1 MNYWQKV
8 PKLLAR
14 KTAPLGGPFT
24 SPVSEKRK
32 VGNWR
37 QRAQCPLPALAEARR
52 IRSAVTVRVHQ
63 SEQCVGWQTDWL
75 AGFAW
80 DDVSQRERKRERERD
95 CGRLVIGQPP
105 SFLRFFSF
113 FSWLSLCRFF
123 AAALADSSLTHT
135 RTHTEKATVT
145 VLSSS
150 STRCTLVR
158 EHCLAAGSI
167 QGTAGQAAL
176 SDYNDHDDHGTT
188 TTTTTTT
195 DQLCS
200 LSVSVCACP
209 SALITW
215 LPVTTVSARPP
226 EYSSSP
232 PPPLLLF
239 SQDHNRTLL
248 WRYTGS
254 HVFCPQH
261 TVFSFSFS
269 PLCLHVQA
277 YFLLLLLFL
286 LQANGVWFV
295 FFLLNPF
302 IHPFVPK
309 HLNLFSKRCLPFWAS
324 FGTNTL
330 HSTTLPQNL
339 FSSIHGN
346 FCTNCHF
353 DQLPF
358 AYLSFLRTY
367 ISTW

>member
-1 MNYWQKV
+1 M
-8 PKLLAR
+8 
-14 KTAPLGGPFT
+14 
-24 SPVSEKRK
+24 
-32 VGNWR
+32 
-37 QRAQCPLPALAEARR
+37 
-52 IRSAVTVRVHQ
+52 
-63 SEQCVGWQTDWL
+63 
-75 AGFAW
+75 
-80 DDVSQRERKRERERD
+80 
-95 CGRLVIGQPP
+95 
-105 SFLRFFSF
+105 
-113 FSWLSLCRFF
+113 
-123 AAALADSSLTHT
+123 
-135 RTHTEKATVT
+135 T

-239 SQDHNRTLL
+239 SKNHNRTLL

-277 YFLLLLLFL
+277 YFLLLLFL

-309 HLNLFSKRCLPFWAS
+309 HLNLFFK
-324 FGTNTL
+324 TL
-330 HSTTLPQNL
+330 
-339 FSSIHGN
+339 FI
-346 FCTNCHF
+346 F
-353 DQLPF
+353 
-358 AYLSFLRTY
+358 LSFLWYKHSTQHNFTTEPLFINSRKLMHQLSLWSASLCMPLFSTDIY
-367 ISTW
+367 FHLVNHGLPSVERLLFISW